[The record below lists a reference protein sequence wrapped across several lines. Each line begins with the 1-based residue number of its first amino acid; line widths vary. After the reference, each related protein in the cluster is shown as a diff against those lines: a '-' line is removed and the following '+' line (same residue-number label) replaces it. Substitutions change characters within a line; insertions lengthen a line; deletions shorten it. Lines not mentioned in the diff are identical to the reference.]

1 MKQLLILLI
10 LLPLLSIS
18 QGKYTPSKAELSKT
32 YTQAITDYIKAVK
45 SKHNISYD
53 TLWFG
58 KNADEQN
65 IFPDIVLPESIEGT
79 HIRVI
84 SAELGA
90 KKQKEIKSRV
100 YINLIAWVE
109 KEKAE
114 FIFVN
119 FTNGF
124 EHQYDCTINYKRA
137 AKTNTFSQ
145 ESLRFAYFAY
155 QAPISTN
162 TN

>member
-1 MKQLLILLI
+1 MKLLLILLS
-10 LLPLLSIS
+10 LLPAVSIGQS
-18 QGKYTPSKAELSKT
+18 KYTPTKAELSKT
-32 YTQAITDYIKAVK
+32 YTQAITEYIKAVK
-45 SKHNISYD
+45 TKHNITYD

-65 IFPDIVLPESIEGT
+65 LFPDIVLAESIEGT

-90 KKQKEIKSRV
+90 KKQKEIRSRV
-100 YINLIAWVE
+100 YINLVAWVE

-119 FTNGF
+119 FSNGF
-124 EHQYDCTINYKRA
+124 EHQYDCTINYKRGP
-137 AKTNTFSQ
+137 KTNTFTQ
-145 ESLRFAYFAY
+145 ESLRFEYFGY
-155 QAPISTN
+155 KSK
-162 TN
+162 